1 MLNYIF
7 CTIGILGDFWYI
19 VYGHLLLLSWKK
31 ISLLQIMF
39 TFTID
44 LDLML
49 LDYYTYKPDQNGHCY
64 ADDILKFL
72 LLRK

>member
-1 MLNYIF
+1 M
-7 CTIGILGDFWYI
+7 D
-19 VYGHLLLLSWKK
+19 VYSNSPEK

-49 LDYYTYKPDQNGHCY
+49 LDYIANEASCVEYGKIIN
-64 ADDILKFL
+64 K
-72 LLRK
+72 

>member
-1 MLNYIF
+1 MGVN
-7 CTIGILGDFWYI
+7 
-19 VYGHLLLLSWKK
+19 SNPPEK

-49 LDYYTYKPDQNGHCY
+49 LDYYQMTANQKE
-64 ADDILKFL
+64 
-72 LLRK
+72 

>member
-1 MLNYIF
+1 M
-7 CTIGILGDFWYI
+7 G
-19 VYGHLLLLSWKK
+19 VYSYFLEK

-49 LDYYTYKPDQNGHCY
+49 LDY
-64 ADDILKFL
+64 
-72 LLRK
+72 